1 MEQQKKIIS
10 LKLSTLSVAKVAML
24 LALYLVSDLIPI
36 SPVIGSGGK
45 FISLRIILAPV
56 IAYILNPSEALV
68 LSIILIPFKYK
79 FPPFS
84 FLQPLIEIELGS
96 LIFHFTSVG
105 GIVAFIFLVII
116 SVDYLITNF
125 LFPFYPSLHLAAA
138 FIALFLCIVH
148 KRLSTQ
154 VKIPLSCYV
163 ITMCSHGIIMP
174 FFIHIIPLPWETWII
189 ILPMTAFE
197 RSSSVIGSTLIIF
210 AIMRVFPRI
219 RYLRVRED
227 FN

>member
-36 SPVIGSGGK
+36 SPVIGGSGK

-56 IAYILNPSEALV
+56 IAYILNPSEALA

-84 FLQPLIEIELGS
+84 FLQPSVEIELGS
-96 LIFHFTSVG
+96 LIFHATSIG
-105 GIVAFIFLVII
+105 GIIAFIFLTAI
-116 SVDYLITNF
+116 SLDYLIMNY
-125 LFPFYPSLHLAAA
+125 LFPLYPSLHLSAA
-138 FIALFLCIVH
+138 FIALFLCLAH
-148 KRLSTQ
+148 KRLNIE

-163 ITMCSHGIIMP
+163 VTMCSHGIIMP
-174 FFIHIIPLPWETWII
+174 FFIHIIPLPWEVWIV

-197 RSSSVIGSTLIIF
+197 RCLSVIGSTLIIF
-210 AIMRVFPRI
+210 AIIKVLPKI
-219 RYLRVRED
+219 QQY
-227 FN
+227 N